1 MRETEPTHWPQCH
14 FSRWSTWFTNV
25 CSDAQFG
32 PFDLSIAFWE
42 SGFFGICLAGFNMPM
57 FYCSNNNITFR
68 YILYM
73 GRSLSNMVIY
83 ATS

>member
-14 FSRWSTWFTNV
+14 FSRWLTWFTNV

-42 SGFFGICLAGFNMPM
+42 SGFLGFVWQDSTCLCFTAA
-57 FYCSNNNITFR
+57 II
-68 YILYM
+68 ILLFAIFCTWGVAY
-73 GRSLSNMVIY
+73 RI
-83 ATS
+83 